1 MVEHITSIVNFIGGL
16 GMFFYGVETMSASM
30 QKAVG
35 ERFKNVLKTITKN
48 PFLSLL
54 LGALMTIVIQS
65 SSTTTIMVIAFV
77 NAGVIELTKAVPV
90 IMGANVGTTVT
101 SWIIALTQVGG
112 TSSLINPS
120 FYAPLILGI
129 SSLVIT
135 FNKKEKVKNIGSI
148 FLGVAFLFMGL
159 VYMSRGIKPYA
170 SSSIFINSFRI
181 LGRIPILAILIGAV
195 VTAILQSST
204 TSITILQTL
213 ALSGEVNKSAAIF
226 IMMGQNI
233 GTCFASIL
241 SSTNGNKNAK
251 RAALIHLFF
260 NLFGVLFFSLLIL
273 ITYPFIKDIL
283 NSRISLFEIS
293 LFHTG
298 FNVTNTVLLFPFSD
312 KLVALTKIFVKDD
325 DSEEVRD
332 LDILDTTKNILDD
345 RILEQPEL
353 ALVTITNEV
362 TYFAKYTL
370 KNVKRACKLMVV
382 ERNDESIAEISTYED
397 LIDDNNRILNDYL
410 AKVNNLFLTNR
421 QHIIVEHLL
430 SICSDIERMG
440 DHAENISEN
449 AKDLLEE
456 GADFSEF
463 AKKELTHISEVTIKC
478 VESAIKALEKKNI
491 EDVKNVR
498 QYESEVDDL
507 RDEYK
512 QEHIKRLSSG
522 MCKTLPGIAFL
533 DTIGNL
539 ERITDHANNIADYV
553 EDEIKNFN

>member
-1 MVEHITSIVNFIGGL
+1 MVEHITNIVNFIGGL

-48 PFLSLL
+48 PFLSLI

-112 TSSLINPS
+112 ASSLVNPS

-129 SSLVIT
+129 SSLAIT
-135 FNKKEKVKNIGSI
+135 FNKKEKVKNISSI

-170 SSSIFINSFRI
+170 SSSIFIDSFRV
-181 LGRIPILAILIGAV
+181 LGRIPILAIIIGAV

-233 GTCFASIL
+233 GTCFASLL

-283 NSRISLFEIS
+283 DSRISLFEIS

-312 KLVALTKIFVKDD
+312 KLVALTKVFVKDED
-325 DSEEVRD
+325 DDEVRD

-370 KNVKRACKLMVV
+370 KNVKRACKLMT
-382 ERNDESIAEISTYED
+382 EDRNDELVSEISTYED

-410 AKVNNLFLTNR
+410 AKVNNLILTNR

-449 AKDLLEE
+449 AKDLFEE
-456 GADFSEF
+456 KADFSEF
-463 AKKELTHISEVTIKC
+463 AKKELSHISEVTIKC
-478 VESAIKALEKKNI
+478 VESAIKSLETKNI

-498 QYESEVDDL
+498 MYESEVDDL
-507 RDEYK
+507 QDSYK
-512 QEHIKRLSSG
+512 IEHIKRLSSG
-522 MCKTLPGIAFL
+522 ACKTLPGIVFL

-553 EDEIKNFN
+553 EDEIKNFK

>member
-1 MVEHITSIVNFIGGL
+1 MVEHITNLVNFIGGL

-48 PFLSLL
+48 SFLSLI
-54 LGALMTIVIQS
+54 LGALITIVIQS

-77 NAGVIELTKAVPV
+77 NAGVIELSKAVPV

-112 TSSLINPS
+112 ASSLVNPS
-120 FYAPLILGI
+120 FYAPLILGV

-135 FNKKEKVKNIGSI
+135 FNKKEKVKNVGSI

-170 SSSIFINSFRI
+170 SSSIFIDSFRV

-213 ALSGEVNKSAAIF
+213 ALSGEVNKSAAFF

-260 NLFGVLFFSLLIL
+260 NLFGVLFFSLIIFIL
-273 ITYPFIKDIL
+273 NPFIKDFL

-293 LFHTG
+293 LFHTS
-298 FNVTNTVLLFPFSD
+298 FNVTNTILLFPFSNQ
-312 KLVALTKIFVKDD
+312 LVALTKLFVKDD
-325 DSEEVRD
+325 ESEEVRD
-332 LDILDTTKNILDD
+332 LDLLDTTKSILDD

-370 KNVKRACKLMVV
+370 KNVKRACRLMTDD
-382 ERNDESIAEISTYED
+382 RNEELVDEISTYED

-410 AKVNNLFLTNR
+410 AKVNNLILTNR

-456 GADFSEF
+456 KADFSEF
-463 AKKELTHISEVTIKC
+463 AKKELMHISEVTIKC
-478 VESAIKALEKKNI
+478 VESAIKSLETKNI
-491 EDVKNVR
+491 DDVKNVR
-498 QYESEVDDL
+498 MYESEVDDL
-507 RDEYK
+507 QDAYK
-512 QEHIKRLSSG
+512 LEHIKRLSSG
-522 MCKTLPGIAFL
+522 ACKTLPGIVFL

-553 EDEIKNFN
+553 EDEIKNFK